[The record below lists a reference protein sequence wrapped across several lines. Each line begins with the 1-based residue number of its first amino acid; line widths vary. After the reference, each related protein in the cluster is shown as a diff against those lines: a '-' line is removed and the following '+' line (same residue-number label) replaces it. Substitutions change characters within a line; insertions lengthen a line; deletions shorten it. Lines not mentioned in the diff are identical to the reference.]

1 MKKLKRILYPI
12 CAVLLLIA
20 GWQLWNIDSS
30 TRVTE
35 KLYGALA
42 QRAREGQTDTGT
54 EFDASQEQASEASD
68 DGFANAWLLDLQ
80 KQNEE
85 LAGWIRIPGTDI
97 DYPVMQTG
105 SDNDYYL
112 THDFNREE
120 NVHGTPYLDVNCK
133 IGESDNLIIY
143 GHNMKD
149 GTMFQNLMKYKDP
162 GFCGENRTVEWD
174 TPEEHAT
181 YQIIFV
187 MLISVEE
194 AERFPYYQCIDLS
207 YEEIYEG
214 FLKQCSR
221 YAIWQSDDL
230 PAPGTKLLT
239 LSTCEY
245 SQTDGRLVVVA
256 KKKEG

>member
-1 MKKLKRILYPI
+1 MKKLKRILYPV
-12 CAVLLLIA
+12 CAVLLLVA
-20 GWQLWNIDSS
+20 VWKLWSIDSS
-30 TRVTE
+30 TRITE
-35 KLYGALA
+35 KLYDALA
-42 QRAREGQTDTGT
+42 QRAREGRSDTGA
-54 EFDASQEQASEASD
+54 ESDASHEQISETSD
-68 DGFANAWLLDLQ
+68 DGLANAWLLDLQ
-80 KQNEE
+80 SQNEE
-85 LAGWIRIPGTDI
+85 LAGWIRISGTDI

-120 NVHGTPYLDVNCK
+120 NVHGTPFLDVNCR

-149 GTMFQNLMKYKDP
+149 GTMFQNLMKYKDS
-162 GFCGENRTVEWD
+162 GFCESNRTVEWD
-174 TPEEHAT
+174 TPEAHAE

-187 MLISVEE
+187 MLISAEE
-194 AERFPYYQCIDLS
+194 AEKFPYYQCIDLS

-221 YAIWQSDDL
+221 YAIWQSNDL
-230 PAPGTKLLT
+230 PDPGTELLT

-256 KKKEG
+256 KK